1 MAFSCKVL
9 VYFGDN
15 TLIIVIII
23 ITKYVKPSII
33 IIIMDGYFMK
43 IMKKI
48 RNRIFKSFSEKI
60 NFHEIIIII
69 IVLVLLFIFTP
80 KEMKYKFRG
89 CGRSVT
95 GEQNSFINPL
105 LFTVLR

>member
-1 MAFSCKVL
+1 
-9 VYFGDN
+9 
-15 TLIIVIII
+15 
-23 ITKYVKPSII
+23 
-33 IIIMDGYFMK
+33 MK

-48 RNRIFKSFSEKI
+48 RNRISKSFSEKI

-69 IVLVLLFIFTP
+69 IILIIILLLLFIFTP

-95 GEQNSFINPL
+95 EEQNSFINPL

>member
-9 VYFGDN
+9 VYFGGN

-23 ITKYVKPSII
+23 
-33 IIIMDGYFMK
+33 MDGFTYFMK

-48 RNRIFKSFSEKI
+48 RNRISKSFSEKI
-60 NFHEIIIII
+60 SFHEIIIII
-69 IVLVLLFIFTP
+69 LIIILLLFIFTP

-95 GEQNSFINPL
+95 EEQNSFINPL